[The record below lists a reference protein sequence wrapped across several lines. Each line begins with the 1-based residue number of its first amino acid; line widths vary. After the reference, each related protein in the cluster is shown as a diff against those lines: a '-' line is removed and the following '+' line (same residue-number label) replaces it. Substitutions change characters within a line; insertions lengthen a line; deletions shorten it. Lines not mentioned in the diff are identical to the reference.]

1 MARKL
6 ILILFILFIC
16 IIASG
21 CTPREKV
28 ENSCYISKGN
38 PLSDIDVNVVCID
51 GVQYIKSGYG
61 ISAYW
66 RTDTMG
72 NARLRT
78 CNCSNIK

>member
-28 ENSCYISKGN
+28 KNSCYISKGN
-38 PLSDIDVNVVCID
+38 SLSDIDVNVVCID

-66 RTDTMG
+66 KSDPTG
-72 NARLRT
+72 HPKLKP